1 MIPLSVAEKL
11 LLLAGGE
18 QLPASTLKHPIVSEL
33 IDEQIVQER
42 IAGRTKRTLFI
53 PNPSLLHIWLANQ
66 HGINN
71 LQEYIHVLQDK
82 ATSRADMVRVSSNSK
97 TLHRRTYQGFLVN
110 SYQPIPCT
118 LLGAAYT
125 VQPHQGTFTFVYDY
139 QSFTPPPHVTIVGI
153 ENMENFRHIARQ
165 AHLFAH
171 IQPLFVCRYPQE
183 QTKDLIKW
191 LLSIPNPYLH
201 YGDYDFAGI
210 NIYLTEYH
218 RHLGSRASFFIP
230 PHIDNLIATH
240 GNPHLYNQQQLTHT
254 TITDPT
260 LQALIALIHLHKK
273 GLEQEVMLK

>member
-11 LLLAGGE
+11 LRLAGGE
-18 QLPASTLKHPIVSEL
+18 QLPASMLKHTIITEL
-33 IDEQIVQER
+33 IDEQIIQER

-53 PNPSLLHIWLANQ
+53 TNAEHLHTWLGNL
-66 HGINN
+66 GIND
-71 LQEYIHVLQDK
+71 LQEYIHVLQDQ
-82 ATSRADMVRVSSNSK
+82 ATTRADMVRVSSNSK
-97 TLHRRTYQGFLVN
+97 TLHKRTYQGFLVN
-110 SYQPIPCT
+110 SYLPIPCT

-125 VQPHQGTFTFVYDY
+125 VQPQQGTFTFVYDY

-183 QTKDLIKW
+183 QTKDLMKW

-230 PHIDNLIATH
+230 PHIDNLIASH

-254 TITDPT
+254 PITDPA
-260 LQALIALIHLHKK
+260 LQDLIALIHRHKK
-273 GLEQEVMLK
+273 GLEQEALLK